1 VKISRGEI
9 FTTTEL
15 MKEFFGMADKLI
27 YNMTEKARYERIYNY
42 LIENSATRLEDNDQ
56 YLIFNLEGD
65 TYLIPKEIFDELDSS
80 WTEGLK
86 VKEKRELQ
94 ANNRIDNQ
102 NEVRLR
108 LVY

>member
-1 VKISRGEI
+1 MKISKGEI

-15 MKEFFGMADKLI
+15 MKEIFGMADKLI
-27 YNMTEKARYERIYNY
+27 YNMTEIARYERIYSY
-42 LIENSATRLEDNDQ
+42 LIENNATSLEDNAQ
-56 YLIFNLEGD
+56 YLVFKLKGD

-86 VKEKRELQ
+86 VKENRDLKAENRRE
-94 ANNRIDNQ
+94 DKY
-102 NEVRLR
+102 EVGLK